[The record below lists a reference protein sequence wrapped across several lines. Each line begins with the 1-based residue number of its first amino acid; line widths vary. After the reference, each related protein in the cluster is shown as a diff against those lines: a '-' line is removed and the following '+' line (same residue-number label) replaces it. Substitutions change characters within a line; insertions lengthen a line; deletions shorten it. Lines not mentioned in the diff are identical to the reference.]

1 MNKMKVIR
9 KNLDDM
15 LKDRT
20 YKFIEEKDGYLLY
33 ESNKGKKHTV
43 IVYFTFSKVGV
54 EFVKK
59 TLAKTEDME
68 IYHIILVSQE
78 KLTPFANKH
87 IVSVPTKMEIFLIKE
102 LKFNITKHYLVPQ
115 HVLLSQTDSQKII
128 DYYGKKNLPQIRQVD
143 ILSRYFDANIGQV
156 FRIYRNEGGIHYR
169 MVVT

>member
-1 MNKMKVIR
+1 MEIIN

-20 YKFIEEKDGYLLY
+20 YTFTGKKDGYLLY
-33 ESNKGKKHTV
+33 SSDKHKTHKV
-43 IVYFTFSKVGV
+43 IIYFTFDKVGV

-68 IYHIILVSQE
+68 IDHIILVSKE

-87 IVSVPTKMEIFLIKE
+87 ILSVPTKMEIFLLDE
-102 LKFNITKHYLVPQ
+102 LKFNITKHYLVPK
-115 HVLLSQTDSQKII
+115 HVLLPHDESQKII

-143 ILSRYFDANIGQV
+143 ILSRYFDADIGQI
-156 FRIYRNEGGIHYR
+156 FRIYRNEGGIYYR
-169 MVVT
+169 MIVT